1 MKQSR
6 IVDGR
11 QMQPPEPF
19 EKTMEALDDLPD
31 GEELVLLLY
40 RDPQPLYRALGL
52 SGYRHETA
60 LLADGTREIR
70 IWRLAG
76 SAP

>member
-6 IVDGR
+6 IIDGR

-31 GEELVLLLY
+31 GEQLVLLLY

-60 LLADGTREIR
+60 VLPDGTREIR
-70 IWRLAG
+70 IWRTGGA
-76 SAP
+76 AP